1 MVPDANI
8 GEYLRAGGVYRDI
21 EGDSPFEVFKSLSE
35 KVNLPSEILFMKVF
49 APAKLF

>member
-21 EGDSPFEVFKSLSE
+21 EGDSPFEAFKSLSE
-35 KVNLPSEILFMKVF
+35 KVNLPSEILPVN
-49 APAKLF
+49 L